1 MATPATLEQ
10 WKELYDL
17 AIEITKLKPWNSYL
31 DMDLIAVET
40 KKNEEPNFVSIM
52 GKSGT
57 CTGISVYRGMEGYSD
72 FCQICNDDYNVPA
85 TFVMSDQNCITCYWG
100 NRDEI
105 DDEMYSIIKQL
116 GLRFRG
122 NGNWIYFKTFEKKS
136 FPSLPNYG
144 EIKMLIETYKGLIE
158 TLKRE
163 DYQDSIF
170 AGGDILY
177 TQKDE
182 DGNWFSYTVPRPME
196 PERYNTIL
204 VNDSNL
210 IDYFKNIKDGDLEL
224 AIDMDYM
231 MVPTNDEGFERPIN
245 PLAYIVFD
253 LRNNQILH
261 FDLIHPDQEDYE
273 VIMNNFLGAI
283 EHFGKPKHVYARN
296 PYILNWLDFI
306 CEKLDIP
313 LVKDNLEEI
322 DDIFNML
329 KHMDME

>member
-17 AIEITKLKPWNSYL
+17 AIEITKLRPWNSYWN
-31 DMDLIAVET
+31 MDLIAVET

-57 CTGISVYRGMEGYSD
+57 GTGISVYRGMEGYSD

-158 TLKRE
+158 TLKHE
-163 DYQDSIF
+163 DYQESIF
-170 AGGDILY
+170 EGGDILY

-210 IDYFKNIKDGDLEL
+210 IDYFKNIKDGDLEPMSL
-224 AIDMDYM
+224 S
-231 MVPTNDEGFERPIN
+231 
-245 PLAYIVFD
+245 
-253 LRNNQILH
+253 
-261 FDLIHPDQEDYE
+261 
-273 VIMNNFLGAI
+273 
-283 EHFGKPKHVYARN
+283 
-296 PYILNWLDFI
+296 
-306 CEKLDIP
+306 
-313 LVKDNLEEI
+313 
-322 DDIFNML
+322 
-329 KHMDME
+329 

>member
-17 AIEITKLKPWNSYL
+17 AIEITKLKPWNSYW

-72 FCQICNDDYNVPA
+72 FCQISNDDYNVPA

-136 FPSLPNYG
+136 FSAFFFSEKFFQFDG
-144 EIKMLIETYKGLIE
+144 FTKQLIV
-158 TLKRE
+158 
-163 DYQDSIF
+163 
-170 AGGDILY
+170 A
-177 TQKDE
+177 
-182 DGNWFSYTVPRPME
+182 
-196 PERYNTIL
+196 
-204 VNDSNL
+204 
-210 IDYFKNIKDGDLEL
+210 
-224 AIDMDYM
+224 
-231 MVPTNDEGFERPIN
+231 
-245 PLAYIVFD
+245 
-253 LRNNQILH
+253 
-261 FDLIHPDQEDYE
+261 LIHSGGPLFAT
-273 VIMNNFLGAI
+273 VVNRGPLFNS
-283 EHFGKPKHVYARN
+283 
-296 PYILNWLDFI
+296 DF
-306 CEKLDIP
+306 
-313 LVKDNLEEI
+313 
-322 DDIFNML
+322 
-329 KHMDME
+329 